1 MRLTQLRRMDGGEKM
16 YKKMYLLLFNAIT
29 TALREI
35 AAGRTDSAVSCLTC
49 AQQQAEELFL
59 NGAK

>member
-1 MRLTQLRRMDGGEKM
+1 MDRGEKM